1 MPDTTKCLISVG
13 YFDQTEWIY
22 ILDRTLKYVETRE
35 FATGKE
41 SLQLQEML
49 STNTWYLYLTF
60 RTLQLL
66 HTASFPTC
74 IPIIIS
80 RKFLHQLYW
89 SIGLAWFVHF
99 TFYSFPD
106 LYISPLMSAPL
117 PTHSNES
124 SSSELTQL
132 KVTRLCKTFEGFY
145 MS

>member
-1 MPDTTKCLISVG
+1 
-13 YFDQTEWIY
+13 
-22 ILDRTLKYVETRE
+22 
-35 FATGKE
+35 
-41 SLQLQEML
+41 ML

-145 MS
+145 MSWLYYEFKNLDRKFAWFDNLIQFYTWKILTEAHIFNSLTTEP